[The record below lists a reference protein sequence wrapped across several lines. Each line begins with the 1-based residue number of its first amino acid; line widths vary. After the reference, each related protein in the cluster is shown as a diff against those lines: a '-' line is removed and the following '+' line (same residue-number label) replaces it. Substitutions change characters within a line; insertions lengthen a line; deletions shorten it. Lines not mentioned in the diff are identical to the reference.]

1 MTQAMIQDMER
12 RGILEVGFAQVPPLR
27 ETLAKPHPDKV
38 VVFRDFFA
46 TGLCFPLDAAVVE
59 IFTLFGIFLHQMTPT
74 SFLRLSLYMWLTKT
88 CKLKPSP
95 VGFACLFRCHYQ
107 PKVVVVPNGDE
118 TSEAE
123 PQFGVYTFAF
133 RSTVPSPMVA
143 YRNKWGTGPRCG
155 STTRSPSMSQRR
167 ATLWR

>member
-59 IFTLFGIFLHQMTPT
+59 IFTLFGVFLH
-74 SFLRLSLYMWLTKT
+74 
-88 CKLKPSP
+88 
-95 VGFACLFRCHYQ
+95 
-107 PKVVVVPNGDE
+107 
-118 TSEAE
+118 
-123 PQFGVYTFAF
+123 
-133 RSTVPSPMVA
+133 
-143 YRNKWGTGPRCG
+143 
-155 STTRSPSMSQRR
+155 
-167 ATLWR
+167 